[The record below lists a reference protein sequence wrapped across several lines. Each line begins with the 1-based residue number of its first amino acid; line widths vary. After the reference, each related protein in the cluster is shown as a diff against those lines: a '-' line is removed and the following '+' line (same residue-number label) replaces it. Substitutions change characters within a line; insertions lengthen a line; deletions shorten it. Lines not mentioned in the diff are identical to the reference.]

1 VTGFDTRAIRAGGAA
16 DPLTGAVVPPIH
28 LSTTFRQEFPGELL
42 SGFEYGRCANPTRS
56 ALQEN
61 LAALEG
67 GVAAYSFASGMA
79 AEDAFLRAVISPGN
93 HVVVGRD
100 AYGGSYRM
108 IDSVYGAMGVTHT
121 TVDLADLDALNSVVS
136 STPTRVVRVE
146 TPSNPIMGIVDID
159 AVCEIAH
166 RHGALALVD
175 NTFASPALQRP
186 FEFGADAIVHSTTKY
201 LSGHSDV
208 LGGAVV
214 VNDAELASSVY
225 DMQNWLG
232 AVSSPFDCYLTLRG
246 IKTLG
251 LRMERH
257 SRNALA
263 LAQAVREHPAI
274 ENVFYP
280 GLETHPGH
288 DVASR
293 QMSSF
298 GGMLSLTLA
307 NGPEAA
313 KLLTTRTEIFTLAPS
328 LGGVESLIEWP
339 SGMTHTSVEGTALA
353 VPHNLVRIAVGIET
367 ETDLIDDLTQA
378 LDSL

>member
-1 VTGFDTRAIRAGGAA
+1 MTGFETRAIRAGGAS

-28 LSTTFRQEFPGELL
+28 LSTTFRQDFPGELL
-42 SGFEYGRCANPTRS
+42 AGFEYGRCANPTRS

-61 LAALEG
+61 LTVLEG
-67 GVAAYSFASGMA
+67 GSAAYSFASGMA
-79 AEDAFLRAVISPGN
+79 AEDAFFRAVIRPGD
-93 HVVVGRD
+93 HIVLGLD

-121 TVDLADLDALNSVVS
+121 TTDLSDLTRLDAALSA
-136 STPTRVVRVE
+136 TPARVVRVE
-146 TPSNPIMGIVDID
+146 TPSNPVMGIVDIA
-159 AVCEIAH
+159 AVSDIAH
-166 RHGALALVD
+166 RHGALVLVD
-175 NTFASPALQRP
+175 NTFATPALQRP

-208 LGGAVV
+208 LGGAIIL
-214 VNDAELASSVY
+214 NDDELAALVY
-225 DMQNWLG
+225 NMQNWLG
-232 AVSSPFDCYLTLRG
+232 AVSSPFDCFLTLRG
-246 IKTLG
+246 VKTLG

-263 LAQAVREHPAI
+263 LAQAVQEHPAV

-288 DVASR
+288 DVAAR
-293 QMSSF
+293 QMSTF

-367 ETDLIDDLTQA
+367 ESDLIDDLTQA

>member
-1 VTGFDTRAIRAGGAA
+1 
-16 DPLTGAVVPPIH
+16 
-28 LSTTFRQEFPGELL
+28 
-42 SGFEYGRCANPTRS
+42 
-56 ALQEN
+56 
-61 LAALEG
+61 
-67 GVAAYSFASGMA
+67 
-79 AEDAFLRAVISPGN
+79 
-93 HVVVGRD
+93 
-100 AYGGSYRM
+100 
-108 IDSVYGAMGVTHT
+108 
-121 TVDLADLDALNSVVS
+121 
-136 STPTRVVRVE
+136 
-146 TPSNPIMGIVDID
+146 
-159 AVCEIAH
+159 
-166 RHGALALVD
+166 
-175 NTFASPALQRP
+175 
-186 FEFGADAIVHSTTKY
+186 VHSTTKY

-214 VNDAELASSVY
+214 LNDAELASSVY
-225 DMQNWLG
+225 NMQNWLG

-280 GLETHPGH
+280 GLESHPGH

-298 GGMLSLTLA
+298 GGMLSLTQA

>member
-28 LSTTFRQEFPGELL
+28 LSTTFRQDFPGELL
-42 SGFEYGRCANPTRS
+42 AGFEYGRCANPTRS

-67 GVAAYSFASGMA
+67 GLAAYSFASGMA
-79 AEDAFLRAVISPGN
+79 AEDAFLRAVVRPGD
-93 HVVVGRD
+93 HIVLGLD

-108 IDSVYGAMGVTHT
+108 INSVYGSMGVTHT
-121 TVDLADLDALNSVVS
+121 TTDLSDLTTLEAVLSA
-136 STPTRVVRVE
+136 TPTRVVRVE
-146 TPSNPIMGIVDID
+146 TPSNPVMGIVDIA
-159 AVCEIAH
+159 AVSEISH
-166 RHGALALVD
+166 RYGAIVLVD
-175 NTFASPALQRP
+175 NTFATPALQRP
-186 FEFGADAIVHSTTKY
+186 FELGADVIVHSTTKY
-201 LSGHSDV
+201 LGGHSDV
-208 LGGAVV
+208 LGGAVILN
-214 VNDAELASSVY
+214 NDELAASVY
-225 DMQNWLG
+225 NMQNWLG

-251 LRMERH
+251 VRMERH

-263 LAQAVREHPAI
+263 LAQAVRAHPVV

-288 DVASR
+288 AVAER
-293 QMSSF
+293 QMSAF

-313 KLLTTRTEIFTLAPS
+313 KLLTTRTELFTLAPS

-367 ETDLIDDLTQA
+367 ESDLIDDLTQA